1 MRAMSHR
8 PGSHRISLHLTGT
21 SAAELVAAAKAC
33 EDAGVESIWAS
44 ELYTNA
50 YIPLAAVA
58 SATETVTLGTGV
70 VLAFVRSPLAI
81 GLAALDMDSL
91 CSGRFVLGL
100 GTGVRRLNE
109 SWHGVT
115 NFGGPVRHMREV
127 VAFLR
132 TFTEKAHLGE
142 RMVFDGEFVKAD
154 IRGYKR
160 PTAPARER
168 IPIYL
173 GANKP
178 LMLRLAGEVADGVL
192 GHLFLSPRHLKDEF
206 LPRIAEGLERG
217 GRQRSELTV
226 SAGITCAIDEDRATA
241 RRHAA
246 GPIAFYASVK
256 TYQPILAADGFADEC
271 EQIRA
276 AFQAGERDRG
286 VDLVTDEMIDT
297 YCAAGTPDEVLKK
310 VAQYD
315 GLLDVK
321 GISPPRHF
329 CPADAHAHYR
339 TRILEV
345 FGG

>member
-1 MRAMSHR
+1 MRAMN
-8 PGSHRISLHLTGT
+8 HRISLHLTGST
-21 SAAELVAAAKAC
+21 AAELVAAAKEC

-44 ELYTNA
+44 ELYTNP

-58 SATETVTLGTGV
+58 HATERITLGTGI
-70 VLAFVRSPLAI
+70 VLSFVRSPLAI

-91 CSGRFVLGL
+91 CSGRFILGL

-109 SWHGVT
+109 NWHGVT
-115 NFGGPVRHMREV
+115 DFGGPVRHMREV
-127 VAFLR
+127 VDFLR
-132 TFTEKAHLGE
+132 AFIAKAHLGE
-142 RMVFDGEFVKAD
+142 RMTFDGEFVKAD

-160 PTAPARER
+160 PVAPERER

-192 GHLFLSPRHLKDEF
+192 GHLFLSPRHLRDEI

-217 GRQRSELTV
+217 GRERSDITV

-271 EQIRA
+271 EQIRE
-276 AFQAGERDRG
+276 AFQSGDRQRG
-286 VDLVTDEMIDT
+286 VDLVTDDMVDT
-297 YCAAGTPDEVLKK
+297 YCAAGTPDEVLAK
-310 VAQYD
+310 VSEYD
-315 GLLDVK
+315 GLLDLK
-321 GISPPRHF
+321 GVSPPRHF
-329 CPADAHAHYR
+329 CPPDAHAHYR
-339 TRILEV
+339 KRILEV